1 MSQTSEEIE
10 GKLAAYVDG
19 TLDEAGRAE
28 IERHL
33 AANPHHARLLKDLS
47 VGRELLRDLPRET
60 APPEVLESI
69 QTQLERRLLLDEP
82 ADEAVIATIRPN
94 RWRSLR
100 AVAAV
105 VVLGGT
111 LAAVIYSVLPSP
123 KETGGDL
130 VAALERAERREAE
143 RVASTGA
150 RDDAGGGVPGGTL
163 SGTGGGAP
171 VDASPIAGRETSLGA
186 GGTALGPG
194 LAASPTGD
202 DGLAA
207 RGAGATPSGDAD
219 PVWLVSAGDPAM
231 VSTALRSYLADNRIP
246 FDALIEP
253 ATRERVIGESAGA
266 VARVDPPSADV
277 PAFGREKASGSV
289 AATTLPTDASAT
301 GAVLANTGAP
311 VEPSSVDESVFVV
324 RKVSRAQMQA
334 INELL
339 QQAPVVAQAPAPA
352 EGSTT
357 ATPEAQAP
365 SSSATPLPQ
374 ARQQFLVAVEQNAA
388 PDVQRFYNDVARRR
402 AGGETL
408 SDGASKVETD
418 RHQLPDGAG
427 LIAAGETLVIRLN
440 LPPEAKDRA
449 AMLSK
454 AAPPGGTETTASSE
468 LSLRAT
474 VGEDGDLALPGELPR
489 VPAIGLTPAE
499 LEQRIA
505 EQAAAVLGVAG
516 GSRPTVSV
524 RRALVSTDA
533 EQPAPSPTDMSPTTQ
548 PQSVS
553 SSEGVTDLVIVV
565 RGAALNAGEP
575 PPSRTSPGEPAPALP
590 APPATAPVTPPVTP
604 PPPVP
609 SLPSEPAPATAP
621 SGAAG

>member
-150 RDDAGGGVPGGTL
+150 RDDAGGGAPGGTL
-163 SGTGGGAP
+163 SGAGGGAP
-171 VDASPIAGRETSLGA
+171 VDASPVAGRETSLGA
-186 GGTALGPG
+186 TALGPG

-253 ATRERVIGESAGA
+253 ASRERVIGESASA
-266 VARVDPPSADV
+266 VARVDPPSADA
-277 PAFGREKASGSV
+277 PAFGREQAPAFV

-301 GAVLANTGAP
+301 GAVLANAGAP
-311 VEPSSVDESVFVV
+311 VEPPPVDESVFVL

-334 INELL
+334 INDLL

-352 EGSTT
+352 EGSTM

-365 SSSATPLPQ
+365 SSPATPLPQ
-374 ARQQFLVAVEQNAA
+374 ARQQFSVAVEQNAA
-388 PDVQRFYNDVARRR
+388 PDVQLFYNDVARRH

-408 SDGASKVETD
+408 SDGASKAETD
-418 RHQLPDGAG
+418 RRQLPEGAG

-449 AMLSK
+449 AMRSK
-454 AAPPGGTETTASSE
+454 AAPAGETETTASGE
-468 LSLRAT
+468 LSVRAT

-524 RRALVSTDA
+524 RRALASTDA
-533 EQPAPSPTDMSPTTQ
+533 EQPAPSPTDTPPTTQ

-553 SSEGVTDLVIVV
+553 SSEDVTDLVIVV
-565 RGAALNAGEP
+565 RAAALNAGEP
-575 PPSRTSPGEPAPALP
+575 TPSPTSPGGPDPALR

-621 SGAAG
+621 SGSAG